1 MFEMSF
7 HRQPSAAVKAHAAG
21 APIVRLVTREDV
33 ARIEREQDPFG
44 IALHCTNPA
53 GHQPIA
59 SCGEIVC
66 AHCARVFW
74 R

>member
-1 MFEMSF
+1 MSF
-7 HRQPSAAVKAHAAG
+7 NRRPTHAVRAHAQGAG
-21 APIVRLVTREDV
+21 VVHLVTRADI

-44 IALHCTNPA
+44 IALSCTNPA
-53 GHQPIA
+53 GHQPTA

-66 AHCARVFW
+66 VHCARVFW